1 MQKNYARVIVKNAT
15 FLFVRYVYLL
25 ESIDV
30 TKFLTR
36 LHILNRE
43 KLSYEK
49 IKNYNILFSLEYQE
63 IAYNIPTQR
72 ANMNKNCQKLTSAIG
87 RQRKGLHKEIDTII
101 EKMKS
106 YIGKRDCSNFFK
118 SKYLFILQR
127 NQEADERKWV

>member
-72 ANMNKNCQKLTSAIG
+72 ANMNENCQKLTSAIG

-127 NQEADERKWV
+127 NQEADERI